1 MIFNSVLQVFFYIS
15 ILCCRLQG
23 WMQQSCKLIFP
34 AVQPHFWIKLK
45 FYTKM
50 LNKTSFLNSST
61 SACRQIWW
69 MPTNQTFLF
78 INFKLKPKLAFVID
92 LQMYVYFSSA
102 GSWVHI
108 LKWYLKQ
115 MMSTHWT
122 DSLSSA
128 QSPPRAQRRGKIIII
143 CTIYTQDFSPSAG
156 CQWRLQNLFQELTKL
171 DSWWHS
177 LIWPIMSLN
186 PLTQTCLCKRNITVL
201 GYFNTFIIYKCRL

>member
-1 MIFNSVLQVFFYIS
+1 MKSIWSHPSRLFVFCSVLQVNIFLGWFFILCCRFFYIS
-15 ILCCRLQG
+15 ILCFRLQG

-45 FYTKM
+45 FYTKI

-92 LQMYVYFSSA
+92 LQIYIFQVLDHEYIY
-102 GSWVHI
+102 WNDI
-108 LKWYLKQ
+108 LKQ

-122 DSLSSA
+122 ESLSA
-128 QSPPRAQRRGKIIII
+128 QSPPRAQR
-143 CTIYTQDFSPSAG
+143 F
-156 CQWRLQNLFQELTKL
+156 
-171 DSWWHS
+171 
-177 LIWPIMSLN
+177 
-186 PLTQTCLCKRNITVL
+186 
-201 GYFNTFIIYKCRL
+201 

>member
-69 MPTNQTFLF
+69 MPTNQQTFLF

-108 LKWYLKQ
+108 LKLYLKQ

-128 QSPPRAQRRGKIIII
+128 QSPPRAQRRDKIIII

-177 LIWPIMSLN
+177 LIWPIMSLK
-186 PLTQTCLCKRNITVL
+186 QTCLCKKI
-201 GYFNTFIIYKCRL
+201 

>member
-1 MIFNSVLQVFFYIS
+1 MNLKKRGNYLESIWSHPSRLFVILFYASCEYIFGMIFNSVLQVFFYIS

-45 FYTKM
+45 FYTKI

-92 LQMYVYFSSA
+92 LQIYIFQVLDHEYIY
-102 GSWVHI
+102 WKDDEYTLDRVTVCP
-108 LKWYLKQ
+108 K
-115 MMSTHWT
+115 ST
-122 DSLSSA
+122 
-128 QSPPRAQRRGKIIII
+128 QGP
-143 CTIYTQDFSPSAG
+143 
-156 CQWRLQNLFQELTKL
+156 
-171 DSWWHS
+171 
-177 LIWPIMSLN
+177 
-186 PLTQTCLCKRNITVL
+186 TVL
-201 GYFNTFIIYKCRL
+201 EEI